1 MSGHDLPARDEVEF
15 ERFFRHSLD
24 LFCVAEVDG
33 RFIRV
38 NESFGRT
45 LGYSID
51 DLEGKPFLDFVHPD
65 DRARTELEVSRML
78 QGEHSVDFENRYR
91 CSDGSWKWLA
101 WSCPAPEPDS
111 RLVYAIARDITL
123 QKQTDEALRIRDS
136 AFAAMRHG
144 LLITDVRQPGNPIVY
159 ANAAFME
166 MTGYPLD
173 EILGRN
179 CRFLQRDDRDQ
190 PPLATVRAA
199 VQEGESCRALLRNYK
214 HDGTLFWNELTI
226 SPVQDA
232 HEQLTHFVGIQN
244 DVTDLVKASARR
256 WKDLAVRI
264 EALAPRQ
271 RQVMD
276 ALVAGRSIKQVAN
289 DLNISVKTAE
299 MHRTKVLQKMQVAD
313 VVELVRSV
321 LTNAPPGFY
330 SE

>member
-1 MSGHDLPARDEVEF
+1 M
-15 ERFFRHSLD
+15 
-24 LFCVAEVDG
+24 
-33 RFIRV
+33 
-38 NESFGRT
+38 
-45 LGYSID
+45 D
-51 DLEGKPFLDFVHPD
+51 DSWKPFLDFVHPD

-91 CSDGSWKWLA
+91 CSDGSWRWLA
-101 WSCPAPEPDS
+101 WSCPAPEPGS

-144 LLITDVRQPGNPIVY
+144 LLITDVRQPGNPIIY
-159 ANAAFME
+159 ANAAFLE

-173 EILGRN
+173 EVLGRN

-199 VQEGESCRALLRNYK
+199 VREGTPCRALLRNYK
-214 HDGTLFWNELTI
+214 RDGTLFWNELTL
-226 SPVQDA
+226 SPVHDGDGK
-232 HEQLTHFVGIQN
+232 LTHFVGIQN

-264 EALAPRQ
+264 ETLAPRQ

-276 ALVAGRSIKQVAN
+276 ALVAGQSIKQVAN